1 MNLILTL
8 TIIGFLLLFSGL
20 FILAS
25 IPFSLHFG
33 GDDIPALLISGLG
46 TFLVGLL
53 LFVTN
58 KNDRGEELTKRN
70 VYLIVSADL
79 ILASLFGFHSLHFR
93 KSKCQIFIN

>member
-1 MNLILTL
+1 MNLRAILK
-8 TIIGFLLLFSGL
+8 IIGFLLLLIGL
-20 FILAS
+20 FMLTGF
-25 IPFSLHFG
+25 PFSLYYG
-33 GDDIPALLISGLG
+33 SDDIPALLKSGLG

-53 LFVTN
+53 LWITN

-93 KSKCQIFIN
+93 KSKC

>member
-1 MNLILTL
+1 MNLIVTL

-58 KNDRGEELTKRN
+58 KLGEMPITIKG
-70 VYLIVSADL
+70 IVPN
-79 ILASLFGFHSLHFR
+79 F
-93 KSKCQIFIN
+93 